1 MLFPT
6 YFLKKNAAERI
17 KSLHLGTPFFP
28 GAPEL
33 WHHPLAAYSAAAELP
48 GAALQHATLVH
59 PALHPQVPISVEEFS
74 LTQLLCLLVSAVW
87 YCLRFSYIIQYNST
101 IIKYY
106 QVSWQLLAA
115 CFSGRDRLKPQMSI
129 PHPAAA
135 LTSIHASLPHF
146 LPSPALASPVGS
158 SSSQPGIGVNNAPCS
173 TLFVANLGQ
182 FVSEHELKEI
192 FSRYVANVV
201 VGELDSTGKP
211 QLVVS
216 KMLEATNSSTIAIVF
231 RDALLQTFDEEQAVG
246 ITEANATISCSSVCA
261 DLAYVKSNFGNL
273 LVTIAE
279 ERDLPLVKAVKIRRG
294 IEENLNQASGS
305 VGTAIVNKFNRVL
318 Q

>member
-1 MLFPT
+1 MLPGLLLLVVT
-6 YFLKKNAAERI
+6 LVTRVSKEQGVAKRSAPHLKSSEQCSLDDSPAPVADSCSHLLENAVRVD
-17 KSLHLGTPFFP
+17 LGTPFFP

-59 PALHPQVPISVEEFS
+59 PALHPQVPVQSYREQFLKQRSRVVNICWRVPPAS
-74 LTQLLCLLVSAVW
+74 LMPEVTW
-87 YCLRFSYIIQYNST
+87 PGHHGN
-101 IIKYY
+101 
-106 QVSWQLLAA
+106 
-115 CFSGRDRLKPQMSI
+115 KPQMSI

-192 FSRYVANVV
+192 FSR
-201 VGELDSTGKP
+201 
-211 QLVVS
+211 
-216 KMLEATNSSTIAIVF
+216 
-231 RDALLQTFDEEQAVG
+231 
-246 ITEANATISCSSVCA
+246 
-261 DLAYVKSNFGNL
+261 
-273 LVTIAE
+273 
-279 ERDLPLVKAVKIRRG
+279 
-294 IEENLNQASGS
+294 
-305 VGTAIVNKFNRVL
+305 
-318 Q
+318 